1 MCRILLVEDD
11 HDIRESAAGL
21 LAASGHRVVEAE
33 NGRDALDWL
42 ASHTDEPPCMAIV
55 DMMMPVMDGW
65 ELIATLRRDP
75 RWSQLYVIVFS
86 AVRGRGELESDV
98 EADDFWPKPPRLDE
112 FERVRIHCPF
122 HGHSTVATLDLR
134 GT

>member
-21 LAASGHRVVEAE
+21 LAGCGHHVIEAE
-33 NGRDALDWL
+33 NGRDALEWL
-42 ASHTDEPPCMAIV
+42 SGHTEEPPCMAIV

-75 RWSQLYVIVFS
+75 QWTQLYVIVFS
-86 AVRGRGELESDV
+86 AVRSRNDIENDV

-112 FERVRIHCPF
+112 LERVRLRCPF
-122 HGHSTVATLDLR
+122 HGRSSVATLDLSS
-134 GT
+134 

>member
-21 LAASGHRVVEAE
+21 LSTCGNDVIEAE

-42 ASHTDEPPCMAIV
+42 VGHVERPPCMAIV

-65 ELIATLRRDP
+65 EFIATLRRDP
-75 RWSQLYVIVFS
+75 QWNQLYVIVFS
-86 AVRGRGELESDV
+86 AMRNRTDIENDV

-112 FERVRIHCPF
+112 LERVRLQCPIH
-122 HGHSTVATLDLR
+122 GQSSVATLDVR
-134 GT
+134 GA

>member
-21 LAASGHRVVEAE
+21 LSTCGNDVIEAE

-42 ASHTDEPPCMAIV
+42 LGQVERPPCMAIV
-55 DMMMPVMDGW
+55 DLMMPVMDGW
-65 ELIATLRRDP
+65 EFIATLRRDP
-75 RWSQLYVIVFS
+75 QWNQLYVIVFS
-86 AVRGRGELESDV
+86 AVRNRTDIENDV

-112 FERVRIHCPF
+112 LEQVRLHCPI
-122 HGHSTVATLDLR
+122 HGRSSVATLDVR
-134 GT
+134 GA